1 MQEGKSSPYS
11 FILAL
16 QSYLRFWKKSTLGGN
31 SSLYELI
38 GMNYK
43 IRVYW
48 KGGETEDSKS

>member
-16 QSYLRFWKKSTLGGN
+16 QSYLRFWKKSTLGRN

-38 GMNYK
+38 GMNYRIK
-43 IRVYW
+43 SIL
-48 KGGETEDSKS
+48 KGGENRGQ